1 MNFSKDFTY
10 GNKVFTDEVSSVD
23 YQKLC
28 KLLETIIAWAVSD
41 EIEKLSKERCCG
53 CEYDHPSQRQ
63 HDCLMLT
70 VEEKWATYGLEAMER
85 VNSKQMIWHL
95 FLEAMRILKLKY
107 YNSIV
112 DHLNDLQRDPDS
124 ALLDSLMELHLDADN
139 TEFNS
144 VLNYLSYWKEDRGY

>member
-1 MNFSKDFTY
+1 MY
-10 GNKVFTDEVSSVD
+10 
-23 YQKLC
+23 
-28 KLLETIIAWAVSD
+28 
-41 EIEKLSKERCCG
+41 
-53 CEYDHPSQRQ
+53 QRQ

-70 VEEKWATYGLEAMER
+70 VEEKWTTYGLEAMER

-124 ALLDSLMELHLDADN
+124 ALLYSLMELHLDADN

>member
-10 GNKVFTDEVSSVD
+10 GNEVFTDEVSSVD
-23 YQKLC
+23 YQKFC
-28 KLLETIIAWAVSD
+28 KLLETIIACAVSD

-70 VEEKWATYGLEAMER
+70 VEEKWTTYGLEAMER
-85 VNSKQMIWHL
+85 VNSKQMIRHL

-144 VLNYLSYWKEDRGY
+144 VLNYLY

>member
-10 GNKVFTDEVSSVD
+10 GNEVFTDEVSVD
-23 YQKLC
+23 CQKFC

-70 VEEKWATYGLEAMER
+70 VEEKWTTYGLEAMER
-85 VNSKQMIWHL
+85 VNSKQMIKASI
-95 FLEAMRILKLKY
+95 FGGDENFKTKILQQY
-107 YNSIV
+107 C
-112 DHLNDLQRDPDS
+112 
-124 ALLDSLMELHLDADN
+124 
-139 TEFNS
+139 
-144 VLNYLSYWKEDRGY
+144 

>member
-28 KLLETIIAWAVSD
+28 KLLEAIIAWAVSG

-70 VEEKWATYGLEAMER
+70 VEEKSTTYGLEAMDR

-95 FLEAMRILKLKY
+95 FLEVMRILKLKY

-124 ALLDSLMELHLDADN
+124 ALLYSLMELYLDGDN

>member
-1 MNFSKDFTY
+1 MNFSEEFTY

-28 KLLETIIAWAVSD
+28 KLLEAIIAWAVSD
-41 EIEKLSKERCCG
+41 EIEKLSKERRCG
-53 CEYDHPSQRQ
+53 CEYDHPSERR

-70 VEEKWATYGLEAMER
+70 LEEKWTTYGLEAMER

-95 FLEAMRILKLKY
+95 FLEATRILKLKY

-124 ALLDSLMELHLDADN
+124 AMLSFLLERRQGVLIKHLK
-139 TEFNS
+139 TR
-144 VLNYLSYWKEDRGY
+144 DRK